1 MFGFVTNFNAC
12 YNLLKLILKNM
23 RNYENFSPTQLV
35 EACRQ
40 QDHLAWN
47 ELVSRYER
55 LVYTVPLRY
64 GLPQA
69 EADDVFQAVWLALL
83 NHLNALEQ
91 PERIG
96 AWLVT
101 TAKRETWSRRR
112 GADYAQDAGVT
123 VGQLAEPILA
133 EETSEEM
140 MVQYERQ
147 TAVRRALLLLE
158 EKCQKLL
165 QLLYYTTEKV
175 EYSTIASK
183 LNMPVGSIGPNRARC
198 LEKLRKQME
207 DYKMSVVLIVVFFGQ
222 VAAL

>member
-1 MFGFVTNFNAC
+1 
-12 YNLLKLILKNM
+12 M
-23 RNYENFSPTQLV
+23 RNYQNLSPTQLV

-40 QDHLAWN
+40 QDPLAWN

-69 EADDVFQAVWLALL
+69 EAEDVFQTVWLALL
-83 NHLNALEQ
+83 NHLNVLEQ

-112 GADYAQDAGVT
+112 GADYAQDAGVA
-123 VGQLAEPILA
+123 VEQLNDPIL
-133 EETSEEM
+133 EEATSEEM
-140 MVQYERQ
+140 IVQYERQ
-147 TAVRRALLLLE
+147 TAVRRALSLLE

-165 QLLYYTTEKV
+165 QLLYYTPEKV
-175 EYSTIASK
+175 EYSEIARQ
-183 LNMPVGSIGPNRARC
+183 LNIPVGSIGPNRARC
-198 LEKLRKQME
+198 LEKLRKEM
-207 DYKMSVVLIVVFFGQ
+207 DT
-222 VAAL
+222 